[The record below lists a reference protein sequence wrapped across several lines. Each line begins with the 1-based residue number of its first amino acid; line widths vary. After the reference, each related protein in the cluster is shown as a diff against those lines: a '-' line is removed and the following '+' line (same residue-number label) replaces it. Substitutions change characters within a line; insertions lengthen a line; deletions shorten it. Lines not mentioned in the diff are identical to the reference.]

1 MTMKSRFH
9 DTQGSAII
17 ELALTTPLFIL
28 IIMGTF
34 ELGRVAYSA
43 IEVVNAARAGASF
56 GSVNYGNAFSP
67 DGQADT
73 VQAAKNDAPDIA
85 NLSVTTPLTYCVCET
100 LDTTSNVATFSS
112 VTSCQNTTIKS
123 CTGES
128 STTAHYVLDYVK
140 VDSQAVVDPL
150 IHVPGLPSTFTL
162 QGSSRLRVLQN

>member
-1 MTMKSRFH
+1 
-9 DTQGSAII
+9 
-17 ELALTTPLFIL
+17 
-28 IIMGTF
+28 
-34 ELGRVAYSA
+34 
-43 IEVVNAARAGASF
+43 
-56 GSVNYGNAFSP
+56 VNYGNAFSP

-100 LDTTSNVATFSS
+100 LDTTSS
-112 VTSCQNTTIKS
+112 VTSCQNTTTKS

-140 VDSQAVVDPL
+140 VDSPAVVDPL

-162 QGSSRLRVLQN
+162 QGSSRLRVLQ